1 MMIEEFVRW
10 LGHTQLS
17 STFQDTKWVIP
28 ASQSIHILAVAV
40 VMASVLLT
48 NLRLAGLVAPGVE
61 PSVFG
66 RRYLRCVWW
75 ALPILVAT
83 GVVQI
88 IAEPQRD
95 LTNPTFWL
103 KMGLLLAA
111 VLITVVLQRRAEGE
125 NAARQT
131 LFRRR
136 LATGLAWVALGCWV
150 AIVLCGR
157 WIAYTYTP

>member
-1 MMIEEFVRW
+1 MTIADFALW
-10 LGHTQLS
+10 IGQTQLS
-17 STFQDTKWVIP
+17 TTFQVTKWVIP
-28 ASQSIHILAVAV
+28 TSQCIHIVAVAV
-40 VMASVLLT
+40 VMVSVLLT

-66 RRYLRCVWW
+66 RRYLRGVWW
-75 ALPILVAT
+75 ALPFLVVT

-88 IAEPQRD
+88 IAEPKRD

-111 VLITVVLQRRAEGE
+111 LLITVVLQRRAEGE
-125 NAARQT
+125 SVAREPHP
-131 LFRRR
+131 